1 MADDAPDTLKPTR
14 LAEALG
20 ISLPYAS
27 QLLGGTRPITTPLA
41 VRIYRATG
49 HKLGPISQATD
60 AEIDVVER
68 FSGAAA

>member
-1 MADDAPDTLKPTR
+1 MADDAPDTLKPTK

-27 QLLGGTRPITTPLA
+27 QLLGGTRTINPALA

-49 HKLGPISQATD
+49 VKLGPITEATD

-68 FSGAAA
+68 FNGAAA